1 MITASRLCR
10 SAFVLVLAWSAT
22 AAAQEPVDRA
32 MIARIRAEGL
42 ERSQVWSM
50 FDTLVNVHGPRLT
63 ATPQYLAAA
72 TWARNKLA
80 SWQLDRPRLETW
92 PFGRGWELQHMTLEM
107 TEPRYMP
114 LIGYPQAWTPSMPGE
129 VVAAPV
135 WLAGKTSAELQALAP
150 SLKGAIVMAQPVIT
164 SFTRTDRVQP
174 SESEASAAAAAAAA
188 TAAAAR
194 QGGAGGRGGDG
205 GGRGDAGRAG
215 GGRGDAGRGGGR
227 EGGASPVGVIRDA
240 GVAVELRR
248 SGGEHGTLFVLGTNR
263 TGATVPTIVIAS
275 EHYNMIGR
283 MLEHRVP
290 VKLRV
295 NLRTRYLT
303 ADTNGYNVIA
313 EIPGTDPAL
322 RDQVVMVGGH
332 LDSWHS
338 SPGATDNA
346 DGAAIVLEVARIL
359 RAVGAQPRRT
369 IRIALWAGEEEGLLG
384 ATQWV
389 QRNLAGD
396 ANAAARA
403 KFSVYFN
410 IDPGTGPI
418 YGWFLQGNSAVGPIF
433 DAWLEP
439 FKDIGARRN
448 VAASIG
454 STDHLRFTAVGV
466 PGFNPVQDYVDYD
479 VRTHHTNVDTFE
491 RVKPEDLRQASVI
504 LASFVYHAAMRAE
517 LLPRTP

>member
-1 MITASRLCR
+1 
-10 SAFVLVLAWSAT
+10 VLAWSAT

-80 SWQLDRPRLETW
+80 SWRLDQPR
-92 PFGRGWELQHMTLEM
+92 FGRGWELQDMTLEM

-114 LIGYPQAWTPSMPGE
+114 LIGYPQAWSASTPGE

-135 WLAGKTSAELQALAP
+135 WLAGKTSAEVQAMAP
-150 SLKGAIVMAQPVIT
+150 SLKGAIVMTQPVIT
-164 SFTRTDRVQP
+164 SFIREDRVQP

-194 QGGAGGRGGDG
+194 QGGAGGRGG
-205 GGRGDAGRAG
+205 GGRGDAGRGG

-227 EGGASPVGVIRDA
+227 GGGEPSVASVIRDA
-240 GVAVELRR
+240 GAAVELRR
-248 SGGEHGTLFVLGTNR
+248 SGGQHGTLFVLGGNR
-263 TGATVPTIVIAS
+263 TGQAVPAIVIAS
-275 EHYNMIGR
+275 EQYNMIAR
-283 MLEHRVP
+283 MIEHRVP

-346 DGAAIVLEVARIL
+346 DGSAIVLEVARIL

-369 IRIALWAGEEEGLLG
+369 IRFALWAGEEEGLLG

-396 ANAAARA
+396 ANAAARS

-418 YGWFLQGNSAVGPIF
+418 YGWFLQGNNAVAPIF

-448 VAASIG
+448 IAASIG
-454 STDHLRFTAVGV
+454 NTDHLRFTAVGV

-504 LASFVYHAAMRAE
+504 LASFVYHAAMRQE
-517 LLPRTP
+517 LLPRITP